1 MKGLSGVFSMGTA
14 NEVLY
19 GKTPPRGPTLSLLRT
34 VFDKT
39 GTSFTYLLLTVPV
52 CVVYVGYN
60 IVTCETKEN

>member
-1 MKGLSGVFSMGTA
+1 MGTA

-19 GKTPPRGPTLSLLRT
+19 GETPPEVKPLSLLCT

-39 GTSFTYLLLTVPV
+39 GTSFTYLLLTV

-60 IVTCETKEN
+60 IVTCKTKEN

>member
-1 MKGLSGVFSMGTA
+1 MGTA

-19 GKTPPRGPTLSLLRT
+19 GETPPRGPTLSLLCT

-39 GTSFTYLLLTVPV
+39 GTSFTYLLLTV